1 MSALDILIYSVQAWN
16 NVFFNFF
23 STTLDTY
30 YTNDAKR
37 KLASSCENRKI
48 IPPYF
53 LIDYEPGKKT
63 KTNVHQFQLI
73 SLKSDSIIPDNST
86 SELTR

>member
-1 MSALDILIYSVQAWN
+1 
-16 NVFFNFF
+16 
-23 STTLDTY
+23 
-30 YTNDAKR
+30 
-37 KLASSCENRKI
+37 
-48 IPPYF
+48 